1 MPLSRE
7 DVEKVSLL
15 ARLKLSDAELALLT
29 EQLGQVVSYV
39 EQLNELDTED
49 VDPMVHAV
57 EVTNV
62 FRADVLQPSL
72 PREASLSN
80 APKADGECYLVP
92 AVLGE

>member
-7 DVEKVSLL
+7 DVQKVSLL

-72 PREASLSN
+72 PREAALSN

>member
-1 MPLSRE
+1 MLTRE

-15 ARLKLSDAELALLT
+15 ARLKLNDDELTLMTA
-29 EQLGQVVSYV
+29 QLGQIVGYV
-39 EQLNELDTED
+39 EQLGELDTDE
-49 VDPMVHAV
+49 VEPMAHAV

-62 FRADVLQPSL
+62 FRPDELRESL
-72 PREASLSN
+72 TREAALAN